1 MPAGEYATET
11 GLVQAALR
19 ERAEGRKRALLGVKD
34 AGVAQAVLLELM
46 AGEG

>member
-1 MPAGEYATET
+1 MPAGEYATES

-19 ERAEGRKRALLGVKD
+19 ERAEEMRKALSGVKD
-34 AGVAQAVLLELM
+34 AEVAQAVLLGLM